1 MVIETSNPNKRVFNG
16 TRVKIFG
23 TNPNNPENGKIY
35 LKTKIGWFERS
46 KSESGDLMLAP
57 ISQIEAKLLD
67 FAARGGATTEL
78 VPISPEYRK
87 KFYIELL
94 EQLTLS
100 EFEVLF
106 ETEWRKSNKLF
117 ALIGISLAILGLF
130 MFGVGLYFWLAY
142 SPSKFLASNYTQI
155 FEQAHSAGLTALI
168 SSITFEVVGWA
179 IIAVAIFANHV
190 L

>member
-1 MVIETSNPNKRVFNG
+1 MIETGNPSKRVFNG

-23 TNPNNPENGKIY
+23 TNPNDPENGRIY
-35 LKTKIGWFERS
+35 LKTKLGWFERS
-46 KSESGDLMLAP
+46 KNESGDLMLAP
-57 ISQIEAKLLD
+57 VSQVEAKLLD
-67 FAARGGATTEL
+67 FVGNGGASTEL
-78 VPISPEYRK
+78 IPLNAEYRK

-94 EQLTLS
+94 EQLALG

-117 ALIGISLAILGLF
+117 ASIGITLAVLGIF
-130 MFGVGLYFWLAY
+130 IFGAGLYFWLAY

-155 FEQAHSAGLTALI
+155 FEQAHTAGLTALI
-168 SSITFEVVGWA
+168 ASITFEIVGWA
-179 IIAVAIFANHV
+179 ILAVAIFANRV